1 MKALFGLLVSL
12 GVVGYLLILAWVVFA
27 VVASTYGLYLAF
39 SASIV
44 LGILVFIVEPS
55 PLVIG
60 IVAMFFHKDLA
71 QMLVDFLT
79 K

>member
-12 GVVGYLLILAWVVFA
+12 GVVGYLMILAWIVFA
-27 VVASTYGLYLAF
+27 LVASVYGLYLAF

-44 LGILVFIVEPS
+44 LGIIVLVVEPS
-55 PLVIG
+55 PFVIG
-60 IVAMFFHKDLA
+60 VVAMFFHKDLA